1 MCCMGVAEQS
11 WKRRQGKKE
20 GGKKK
25 RYQTKVLSLG
35 KEVIELQIVESCA
48 VFWEEWKRVFLY
60 DCSGFHCSLSHL
72 LLAAPGDRIVGQA
85 GYLV

>member
-1 MCCMGVAEQS
+1 MGCSVCCMGVAEQS

-25 RYQTKVLSLG
+25 KRCQTKVLSLG

-48 VFWEEWKRVFLY
+48 VFWEEWKRVFL
-60 DCSGFHCSLSHL
+60 
-72 LLAAPGDRIVGQA
+72 
-85 GYLV
+85 